1 MSCTGVQSLQAGFGG
16 QGIIGARVAD
26 LASSAQAGEAVE
38 AARASEA
45 GRADEAAEKFEEL
58 FATVLVKEMRKG
70 LSDGFFGKGPGADV
84 FEGWL
89 DKHVGEALA
98 ASGSLDLAGV
108 IKVNLGLKQ
117 AQSEQ
122 KEARS

>member
-1 MSCTGVQSLQAGFGG
+1 MSDQGSLSLLTSLPGG
-16 QGIIGARVAD
+16 GGGARVAD
-26 LASSAQAGEAVE
+26 LASSLRAHEAAE
-38 AARASEA
+38 AARDSAA
-45 GRADEAAEKFEEL
+45 GRADEAAKKFEEL

-89 DKHVGEALA
+89 DRHIGGALA
-98 ASGSLDLAGV
+98 ASGALDLAGI

-117 AQSEQ
+117 ASTETQEP
-122 KEARS
+122 RT

>member
-1 MSCTGVQSLQAGFGG
+1 MNDIGSLLSGLGGQAGV
-16 QGIIGARVAD
+16 GARVAG
-26 LASSAQAGEAVE
+26 LASAAQAGEAAE

-89 DKHVGEALA
+89 DKHVGGALA
-98 ASGSLDLAGV
+98 ASGSLDLAGI

-117 AQSEQ
+117 AHSEP
-122 KEARS
+122 KEIRS

>member
-1 MSCTGVQSLQAGFGG
+1 MIDGGSLSLPPQGG
-16 QGIIGARVAD
+16 LGARIAD
-26 LASSAQAGEAVE
+26 IASSARADEAAE
-38 AARASEA
+38 IARASEA
-45 GRADEAAEKFEEL
+45 GRTEDAAQKFEEL

-89 DKHVGEALA
+89 DKHIGGALA
-98 ASGSLDLAGV
+98 ASGALDLAGI

-117 AQSEQ
+117 AREESQEPQS
-122 KEARS
+122 